1 MDEMNRKIFFYLI
14 FLFSVFFVFLK
25 IYQHNLLI
33 KLNYEKQH
41 LDRIAEDLK
50 KEKNLKL
57 AQLYQLKDFKKV
69 KDIAQK
75 DLFLIDLSLLQ
86 IKNIQDLN
94 NTVSKN

>member
-1 MDEMNRKIFFYLI
+1 MEVIKIVGTDDTPSVTMDVANEIFEISGRSLPEDVAAFYEPILDW
-14 FLFSVFFVFLK
+14 LERYSEEATGKTVF
-25 IYQHNLLI
+25 N
-33 KLNYEKQH
+33 
-41 LDRIAEDLK
+41 
-50 KEKNLKL
+50 
-57 AQLYQLKDFKKV
+57 FKKV